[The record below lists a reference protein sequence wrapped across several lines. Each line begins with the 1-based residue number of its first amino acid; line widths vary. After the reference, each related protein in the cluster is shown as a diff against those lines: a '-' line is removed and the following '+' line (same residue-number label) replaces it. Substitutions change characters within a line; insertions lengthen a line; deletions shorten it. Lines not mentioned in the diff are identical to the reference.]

1 MKIRM
6 GRILPVAA
14 AAIALFAVGGTA
26 AASAGTDTTVRL
38 DGVSTSLT
46 TDTATTGVLVSHG
59 ILPLP
64 VGPATVTPVVR
75 DGIALRYR
83 FPITGGRVDATTL
96 AGYIKHSGGLR
107 FLNLANGKTL
117 TLTNFKI
124 LISAHPGLT
133 AEVNNNP
140 SVRVRILNLDLSGA
154 GIAKNVPWVTVS
166 NVKATLTKT
175 AADAL
180 NGSLGVGFFARGITL
195 GTARVHAHI
204 A

>member
-1 MKIRM
+1 MHARLS
-6 GRILPVAA
+6 RVAVLVAA
-14 AAIALFAVGGTA
+14 AAALLALGGPA
-26 AASAGTDTTVRL
+26 AATAGTTVRL
-38 DGVSTSLT
+38 DGNRTTLT

-64 VGPATVTPVVR
+64 VGPSTVTPVVNH
-75 DGIALRYR
+75 GIALRYS
-83 FPITGGRVDATTL
+83 FPITGGMVDAGTL

-107 FLNLANGKTL
+107 FLNLANGHTL

-133 AEVNNNP
+133 AEVNGDP

-154 GIAKNVPWVTVS
+154 SIGKDVPSVTVS
-166 NVKATLTKT
+166 GVKARLTRT
-175 AADAL
+175 AASALNDAL
-180 NGSLGVGFFARGITL
+180 GVSFFARGITL
-195 GTARVHAHI
+195 GTAQVHAHI

>member
-1 MKIRM
+1 MTIALR
-6 GRILPVAA
+6 RILPAVAA
-14 AAIALFAVGGTA
+14 LLALLAMGGSAVA
-26 AASAGTDTTVRL
+26 NAGTGTTVRL
-38 DGVSTSLT
+38 DRGSTALT
-46 TDTATTGVLVSHG
+46 TDKATTGVLVSHG

-64 VGPATVTPVVR
+64 VGPSTVTPVVD

-83 FPITGGRVDATTL
+83 FPITGGMVDATTL
-96 AGYIKHSGGLR
+96 AGYIRHSGGLR
-107 FLNLANGKTL
+107 FLNLANGKML

-124 LISAHPGLT
+124 VIGAHPGLT
-133 AEVNNNP
+133 AAVNGNP

-154 GIAKNVPWVTVS
+154 SVAKNLPWVTVS

-180 NGSLGVGFFARGITL
+180 NASLGVGFVARGITL
-195 GTARVHAHI
+195 GTAQVHAHI

>member
-1 MKIRM
+1 MTIRLR
-6 GRILPVAA
+6 RIIPLVAA
-14 AAIALFAVGGTA
+14 LLALLAMGGSAVA
-26 AASAGTDTTVRL
+26 NAGTSTTVRL
-38 DGVSTSLT
+38 DRGSTALT

-64 VGPATVTPVVR
+64 VGPATVTPVV
-75 DGIALRYR
+75 DHGIALRYR
-83 FPITGGRVDATTL
+83 FPITGGMVDANTL

-117 TLTNFKI
+117 TLTKFKI
-124 LISAHPGLT
+124 LIGAHPGLS
-133 AEVNNNP
+133 AIVNGNP

-154 GIAKNVPWVTVS
+154 SVEKDIPWVTVS
-166 NVKATLTKT
+166 NVKATLTTT

-180 NGSLGVGFFARGITL
+180 NGALGVGFFSRGITL
-195 GTARVHAHI
+195 GTAQVHAHI